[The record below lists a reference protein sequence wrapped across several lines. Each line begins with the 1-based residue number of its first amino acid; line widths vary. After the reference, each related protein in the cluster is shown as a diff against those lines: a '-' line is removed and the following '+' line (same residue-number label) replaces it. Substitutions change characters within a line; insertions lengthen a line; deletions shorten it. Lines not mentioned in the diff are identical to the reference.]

1 MHKQT
6 HNDNATAVEAHS
18 NPIHS
23 DSLPVPKDI
32 RRVPE
37 FVEFA
42 RWFALPSHEREP
54 ETQKEFAEAIGVS
67 QDTLTDWK
75 KRPEFWQLTSIYLR
89 EWMRERTP
97 DVIGG
102 LFNKIT
108 DGKGGAG
115 DVKFFLGL
123 SEWGPPLK

>member
-6 HNDNATAVEAHS
+6 QNENVAVEAHP

-32 RRVPE
+32 RRIPE

-42 RWFALPSHEREP
+42 RWFALPSQERKP
-54 ETQKEFAEAIGVS
+54 KTQKEFAEAIGVS

-108 DGKGGAG
+108 DGKGSAG